1 MTMRNCIRLIVYRIH
16 EKGLEVFL
24 LKPQQSKD
32 KWSLVESTVP
42 VDLSI
47 LELLDQGIEMDIQ
60 DADGRY
66 VQTIAIDGD
75 RHDIPRIRTLI
86 RQDVGIVKEKIKH
99 LIPEIADGSYVAV
112 KEAFKKLLP
121 HEYAA
126 LKELKD
132 IVLDRNLLQNI

>member
-24 LKPQQSKD
+24 LKPQQSND

-42 VDLSI
+42 VDFNV

-75 RHDIPRIRTLI
+75 RYDIPRIRTLI
-86 RQDVGIVKEKIKH
+86 RQDVGMVKEKIKH
-99 LIPEIADGSYVAV
+99 LIPEITDGSYVAV